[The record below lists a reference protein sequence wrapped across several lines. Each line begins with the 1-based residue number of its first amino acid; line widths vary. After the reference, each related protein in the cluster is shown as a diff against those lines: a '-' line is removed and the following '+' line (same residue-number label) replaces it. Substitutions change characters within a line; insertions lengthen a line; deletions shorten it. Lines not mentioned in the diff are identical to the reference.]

1 MPEKRDDLQIAIY
14 YYNAHHI
21 MKKIILLQFLILLFS
36 PLYSQ
41 QSEVDTLGYHIKF
54 TDNSAIMSV
63 SSLNKKRDYPLVF
76 TGVLYNYF
84 QNDDN
89 RNLDILNSTF
99 KNFYSIEFSE
109 SRAINSRNPQ
119 FCIIVVYD
127 NDLILREITIIS
139 RLDKND
145 INRRTTF
152 IKTFVD
158 KRFSDLFKELQ
169 NQMKATEPL
178 YRMINSSDKGKYHTL
193 MIPIR

>member
-1 MPEKRDDLQIAIY
+1 
-14 YYNAHHI
+14 

-41 QSEVDTLGYHIKF
+41 QSDIDTLGYHIKF

-63 SSLNKKRDYPLVF
+63 SSLNKEGDYPMAF
-76 TGVLYNYF
+76 TGVLYHYF

-89 RNLDILNSTF
+89 RNLEILNSTF

-109 SRAINSRNPQ
+109 NKAISSRNPQ
-119 FCIIVVYD
+119 FCIIVMYD
-127 NDLILREITIIS
+127 NDLILREITLVS

-145 INRRTTF
+145 IYRRTKF
-152 IKTFVD
+152 IKQFVD
-158 KRFSDLFKELQ
+158 NRFTDFFKELQ
-169 NQMKATEPL
+169 KRMKATESL
-178 YRMINSSDKGKYHTL
+178 YRMINPADKGKYHTL